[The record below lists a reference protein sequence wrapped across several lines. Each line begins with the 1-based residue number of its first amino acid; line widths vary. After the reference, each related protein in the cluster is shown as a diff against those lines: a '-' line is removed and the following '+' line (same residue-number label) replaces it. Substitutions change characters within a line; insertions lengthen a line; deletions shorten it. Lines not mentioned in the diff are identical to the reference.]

1 MVKRIMIIGILALMM
16 TGAAGW
22 AEEASVLVQQ
32 ARVAQRSISETL
44 TVYGQV
50 QADPD
55 TVQVITMPHDGL
67 IARVLARL
75 GQRVTEG
82 QTILE
87 VAASPA
93 AHMVYLKA
101 RAAVAYAEDE
111 LTRQQR
117 LLKEK
122 LTTNAQVAAAQNA
135 LQDARASLKALE
147 AQGQNR
153 AIMRVAAPA
162 SGIITQLDTKQ
173 GDRLQEGTALL
184 EMVIGNHL
192 VAVLGIEPE
201 DIHCLAPGIP
211 VTLRSVFVPDYQAN
225 SQLREIHAIINPAT
239 HLVDVLVPIPADQT
253 AGLVLGSYLTAD
265 IRLSEHT
272 GLTVP
277 RHAVLQDEQGAYV
290 FRIVDGRGKRTSVST
305 GQETAQWIEITSG
318 LQKDEA
324 IVAVGN
330 YALTDGMKLREGR

>member
-1 MVKRIMIIGILALMM
+1 MIKRIMIIGALVWIM
-16 TGAAGW
+16 TGPAGW
-22 AEEASVLVQQ
+22 AEEPSVLVQQ
-32 ARVAQRSISETL
+32 ARVVQRPISETL

-55 TVQVITMPHDGL
+55 TVQVVTMSHDGL
-67 IARVLARL
+67 IARVAARP
-75 GQRVTEG
+75 GQRVIEG
-82 QTILE
+82 QTLLE
-87 VAASPA
+87 VATSPA

-101 RAAVAYAEDE
+101 RAAVDYAEHE
-111 LTRQQR
+111 LARQQR

-153 AIMRVAAPA
+153 AIVQVTAPA
-162 SGIITQLDTKQ
+162 AGIITQLGIKQ
-173 GDRLQEGTALL
+173 GDRLQAGTALL
-184 EMVIGNHL
+184 EMAIGNHL
-192 VAVLGIEPE
+192 VAVLGLEPE
-201 DIHCLAPGIP
+201 DIHRLAPGIP
-211 VTLRSVFVPDYQAN
+211 VTIRSVFVPDYQAS

-239 HLVDVLVPIPADQT
+239 HLVDALVPIPAGQT
-253 AGLVLGSYLTAD
+253 DGLVLGSNLTAD

-277 RHAVLQDEQGAYV
+277 RNAVLQDEQGAYV
-290 FRIVDGRGKRTSVST
+290 FRIVDGRGKRVSVTT
-305 GQETAQWIEITSG
+305 GAETEQWVEITSG
-318 LQKDEA
+318 LKEDEA

-330 YALTDGMKLREGR
+330 YALADGMKVREGQ